1 MSAAAG
7 EAVGLRQDLRS
18 VRCHD
23 LTVVVMF
30 LPRPLDDASPQVK
43 AEFGDDIFIQFVD
56 LLKTF
61 SEQVCTVGTR
71 VREAAPSLVGVPYPT
86 RPAVKAYCSVRAWV
100 GWWVQIGL
108 GGERSSII
116 FYLRNLSEHITRC
129 AYNYSLCSSR
139 TAVRGA
145 SWLREAV
152 ATPPSAAANVS
163 EVGRAA
169 NPTRRTSSCAITP
182 DTPLPPL
189 PHRPLLCLT
198 SDPPA
203 PAACHICSATI
214 LRPSICPR

>member
-86 RPAVKAYCSVRAWV
+86 RPAVKAYCSGWV
-100 GWWVQIGL
+100 GGCKSALVVSARQ
-108 GGERSSII
+108 SSSTLEIYPSTSPDVRTTI
-116 FYLRNLSEHITRC
+116 RC
-129 AYNYSLCSSR
+129 AAVGRQCEGLRDCGKRSLLPLVPQQMCRKSEGPPTPLVEHRRALLPPIHRFPLCLTAPFYVSR
-139 TAVRGA
+139 
-145 SWLREAV
+145 L
-152 ATPPSAAANVS
+152 TPP
-163 EVGRAA
+163 
-169 NPTRRTSSCAITP
+169 
-182 DTPLPPL
+182 PPL
-189 PHRPLLCLT
+189 P
-198 SDPPA
+198 
-203 PAACHICSATI
+203 ATYVA
-214 LRPSICPR
+214 RQF